1 MRFFACV
8 VGAKS
13 ASWRSGVCDAIRP
26 HHNLP
31 ILQNSPILQIHL
43 YFQLPLMGGRIALKG
58 RANCPQRKGEL
69 PSKEGRIAHNGWA
82 NCNSPLH
89 VRYPNVGK
97 YTYKSCKY
105 TKKKTSWAWYEGVCV
120 CRRGEL
126 QFAHVAIHPYCK
138 IHPRCKI
145 RPHFKFTHM
154 EGRITIRPYT
164 CVFWM
169 LANIHVIKYKYTC
182 KYLNTCKL
190 MIERIYIPT

>member
-1 MRFFACV
+1 MPSKEGRIALKGRANCPQRKGELSSKEGRIAIRPYTCVIRTLANIHINHVNTQKKRRHGHGMREFACV

-26 HHNLP
+26 CCNSSILQIYP
-31 ILQNSPILQIHL
+31 ILQNSSTLQNSPTFQIH
-43 YFQLPLMGGRIALKG
+43 
-58 RANCPQRKGEL
+58 
-69 PSKEGRIAHNGWA
+69 
-82 NCNSPLH
+82 
-89 VRYPNVGK
+89 
-97 YTYKSCKY
+97 
-105 TKKKTSWAWYEGVCV
+105 
-120 CRRGEL
+120 
-126 QFAHVAIHPYCK
+126 
-138 IHPRCKI
+138 
-145 RPHFKFTHM
+145 PHFKFTHM

>member
-1 MRFFACV
+1 MRAFACV

-43 YFQLPLMGGRIALKG
+43 YFQLPLMGGRIAL
-58 RANCPQRKGEL
+58 
-69 PSKEGRIAHNGWA
+69 NGWA

-126 QFAHVAIHPYCK
+126 QFAHVAIHPYCKFIPYCK

>member
-1 MRFFACV
+1 MRTFACV

-58 RANCPQRKGEL
+58 RANC
-69 PSKEGRIAHNGWA
+69 
-82 NCNSPLH
+82 NSPLH

-126 QFAHVAIHPYCK
+126 QFAHTTICPYCISNILR
-138 IHPRCKI
+138 IHLCGRANCNSPTPQFAHI
-145 RPHFKFTHM
+145 AKFT
-154 EGRITIRPYT
+154 Y
-164 CVFWM
+164 V
-169 LANIHVIKYKYTC
+169 ANSSTS
-182 KYLNTCKL
+182 
-190 MIERIYIPT
+190 